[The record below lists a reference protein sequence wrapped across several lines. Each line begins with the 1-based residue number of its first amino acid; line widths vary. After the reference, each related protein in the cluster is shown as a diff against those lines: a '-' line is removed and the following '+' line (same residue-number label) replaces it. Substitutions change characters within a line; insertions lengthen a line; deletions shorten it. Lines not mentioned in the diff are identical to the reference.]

1 MNIVSSRYEVQGR
14 TCGTLRHRVSRGG
27 NALARI
33 LLPTVYFLLS
43 IIFSACDFQ
52 GPWSYYPE
60 ETAVYQGIYTYGY
73 IVAEESPYVCFSKV
87 YKLDESSAEN
97 FAFYDSANVIISGK
111 FSDGKTEVDMGP
123 VDRYSK
129 PNCFHTYVS
138 STGIP
143 GESYTLKA
151 FFKWDSAGHT
161 VKSEFK
167 AVATIPTKLKA
178 KGVVP
183 PAMMGNG
190 AFVENDYKYHSFE
203 HLGFPFDVN
212 PYKVP
217 LDYDESVR
225 GLLVTMVYDNVNG
238 GESMNNTINAMMGS
252 LLQPD
257 SMGYTGLSLIS
268 PAYNTTSLGFT
279 TRMSL
284 NGSSTL
290 DTFEFTGM
298 TTPIGEM
305 VIRFYAT
312 DQAYSDYRNT
322 VLQALDDPRIK
333 PKSNVENGMGV
344 FSGMYKDSLLMEVTA
359 EDYVPFDH
367 IQKVNCANTSYDPDS
382 VSSKAC
388 RLLGESVCIDTVQ
401 CFEGC
406 GYKYEVNQEMGM
418 CYPMAVKL
426 AMSLDTNK
434 WSLFLPDTLAQKK
447 KDEAYADGLKRY
459 CVANNFKNNSL
470 ANCDKIYEDCQVA
483 PEKNYCKKYLWQWC
497 SDRDWDMEEHPQC
510 GTGLVSRY
518 IIEKMNSSIL
528 ERVVEGWCEEH
539 SDDKQC
545 ARL

>member
-1 MNIVSSRYEVQGR
+1 MS
-14 TCGTLRHRVSRGG
+14 TVSRMIARLLLLL
-27 NALARI
+27 AL
-33 LLPTVYFLLS
+33 VFCS
-43 IIFSACDFQ
+43 CDFQ

-73 IVAEESPYVCFSKV
+73 IVADESPYVCFSKV
-87 YKLDESSAEN
+87 YSLKESSAEN
-97 FAFYDSANVIISGK
+97 FAFYDSANVTISGK

-161 VKSEFK
+161 VESEFK
-167 AVATIPTKLKA
+167 AVAKIPTKLKA
-178 KGVVP
+178 KGIVP
-183 PAMMGNG
+183 PSMGKPT
-190 AFVENDYKYHSFE
+190 FVPNDYKRQSFK
-203 HLGFPFDVN
+203 HLDFPFDVLS
-212 PYKVP
+212 YKIP
-217 LDYDESVR
+217 LDFDESVR
-225 GLLVTMVYDNVNG
+225 GVLTTMGYDNKEG
-238 GESMNNTINAMMGS
+238 GESMNNTINGMMGS
-252 LLQPD
+252 LVEPD
-257 SMGYTGLSLIS
+257 SLGYTGISLIS
-268 PAYNTTSLGFT
+268 PNYNETSLGYT
-279 TRMSL
+279 TRMSVGGL
-284 NGSSTL
+284 NTL

-312 DQAYSDYRNT
+312 DQAYSDYKNT
-322 VLQALDDPRIK
+322 VISALDDPRIK

-401 CFEGC
+401 CVEGC

-470 ANCDKIYEDCQVA
+470 AKCDDIYNDCQVA

-497 SDRDWDMEEHPQC
+497 SDRDWDMLEYPQC

-518 IIEKMNSSIL
+518 IIEKMKSSIL
-528 ERVVEGWCEEH
+528 ERVVKSWCKENPK
-539 SDDKQC
+539 DKQC
-545 ARL
+545 SHMSS